1 MKEFLTFKISVGY
14 ILGLLIVPSLAF
26 SAIDP
31 GQEFNKRCSSCH
43 TIGGG
48 ILKGPDLK
56 GITERRQ
63 MDWLVKFVKSS
74 DAMIQSGDPTAVK
87 LYNEFNQIDM
97 PDVKLSEED
106 IRTLLEFIGSGQQLA
121 AATKS
126 KSALD
131 ATAQDIA
138 MGQEIFLGARPL
150 ANGGP
155 ACVSCHSVGGHGP
168 LGGGTL
174 AKNLSNAYSSYK
186 DEGLATAL
194 KNVAFPVMSEV
205 YGKKKLTDEEI
216 FQLKSFLYQADKD
229 GPSPLNF
236 QKKFVFLGLG
246 GVVITMG
253 IIDFSWRKRRKQSVR
268 KKRGGIR

>member
-1 MKEFLTFKISVGY
+1 MKNFVRLMMIFCCVGVLTTSAA
-14 ILGLLIVPSLAF
+14 SLAV
-26 SAIDP
+26 IDP

-48 ILKGPDLK
+48 VLKGPDLK
-56 GITERRQ
+56 GVTERRK

-74 DAMIQSGDPTAVK
+74 DAMIQAGDPTAVK

-97 PDVKLSEED
+97 PDIKLSEDD
-106 IRTLLEFIGSGQQLA
+106 IRILLEFIGSGQQPVA
-121 AATKS
+121 TTKS

-131 ATAQDIA
+131 ATPQEIA
-138 MGQEIFLGARPL
+138 MGREIFLGRRPL

-155 ACVSCHSVGGHGP
+155 ACVSCHSVGGQGP

-186 DEGLATAL
+186 DEGLSTAL

-205 YGKKKLTDEEI
+205 YGKKKLTDDEI
-216 FQLKSFLYQADKD
+216 FQLKSFLYEADKE

-236 QKKFVFLGLG
+236 QKRFIFLGLG
-246 GVVITMG
+246 GVVVTMG
-253 IIDFSWRKRRKQSVR
+253 IIDFSWRKRRKKSVR